1 MTKAEHGSGGTRRL
15 FGRRGVATSYLL
27 IGALASVLIL
37 ALTIGWVLR
46 RVSDVRL
53 RLTDVAV
60 AEARHW
66 SSQAVGSVDPPQIQ
80 IRVRDAVRRHI
91 KEVEAMRVEVVE
103 RPDPGLA
110 GMDQY
115 VVRIYA
121 RTHPVDWLRAEF
133 SWTMQVEGVF
143 TRLNDYRPGDL
154 LRRARTS
161 AAEDDFPSWR

>member
-1 MTKAEHGSGGTRRL
+1 M
-15 FGRRGVATSYLL
+15 ATSYLV
-27 IGALASVLIL
+27 IGAIASLL
-37 ALTIGWVLR
+37 LTATAVWWVLQ

-53 RLTDVAV
+53 RLTEVAV
-60 AEARHW
+60 QEARHW
-66 SSQAVGSVDPPQIQ
+66 SSQGVGTLTPPDVQV
-80 IRVRDAVRRHI
+80 RVRDAVRERI
-91 KEVEAMRVEVVE
+91 KEVEALRVEVVE

-121 RTHPVDWLRAEF
+121 RTHPVDWLKAEF

-143 TRLNDYRPGDL
+143 TRANDYRPGDL
-154 LRRARTS
+154 LRRAKTA